1 MRDRTETLLSIAA
14 RAPVIP
20 VVTIDDPAFAPEL
33 AATLVEAGLPVVE
46 VTLRTPRALDAI
58 RAIARQAPE
67 AVVLAGTVVSPS
79 QVGEAMDAGAAA
91 LVTPGTSGRL
101 ADALAAAPIPAM
113 PGCATASEAIALHE
127 RGFTVLKF
135 FPAGASGGTA
145 WLRGVAGP
153 LPALRFCPT
162 GGVDATTAAD
172 YLACPN
178 VVCVG
183 GTWVTPAKAVAEGDL
198 ASIGRLARAAAAL
211 PRG

>member
-20 VVTIDDPAFAPEL
+20 VVTIDDPAFAAEL
-33 AATLVEAGLPVVE
+33 AAALVEAGLPAVE

-58 RAIARQAPE
+58 RAIARHVPD

-79 QVGEAMDAGAAA
+79 QIGEAMDAGAAA
-91 LVTPGTSGRL
+91 LVTPGTSARL

-113 PGCATASEAIALHE
+113 PGCATASEALALHE

-135 FPAGASGGTA
+135 FPAGASGGPA
-145 WLRGVAGP
+145 WLKGVAGP
-153 LPALRFCPT
+153 LPTLRFCPT
-162 GGVDATTAAD
+162 GGVDATTAPD
-172 YLACPN
+172 YLACRN

-183 GTWVTPAKAVAEGDL
+183 GTWVTPAEAVAKGDL
-198 ASIGRLARAAAAL
+198 ATIGRLARTAAAL
-211 PRG
+211 RRG